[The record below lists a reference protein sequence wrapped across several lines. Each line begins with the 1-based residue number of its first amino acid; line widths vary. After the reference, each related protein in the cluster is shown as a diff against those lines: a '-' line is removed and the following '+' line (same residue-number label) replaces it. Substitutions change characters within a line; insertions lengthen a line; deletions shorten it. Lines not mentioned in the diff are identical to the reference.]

1 MLKGGNR
8 QTLALNN
15 IRFTRDPEARASHAR
30 YANTRLHQRLKD
42 HHRFE
47 PMGNKLNTI
56 ASSSEK
62 QTFSWFVLSLM
73 ASVTFVGILSELV
86 PSGILPQMTEG
97 LGVEESDVGFM
108 VGVYALASAIAAI
121 PLISATLAINRK
133 TLLMALLV
141 GFAVS
146 NVVVGLSS
154 SYTVIIVARIIG
166 GICAGVMWPMIA
178 AYGTRLVPENMHGK
192 AITVIMSGNTLGI
205 SIGLPAMTAI
215 GLTFGWRSVFMA
227 LGAIV
232 AVIAVLSHFY
242 LPEVKGEKLSR
253 SNSPLAV
260 LKMPSMLIVLLLTF
274 LSVAAHY
281 GIYTYITLLV
291 ELIGFVG
298 GIGLALL
305 IFGIGSVISVIVSAK
320 YIDAHLR
327 PMIVL
332 MLGVGGIS
340 MAMFLAFRGTIGISH
355 VAFFL
360 WGLAFGPLVTMYQTA
375 VTKQVEKA
383 RDIATSVQSSVF
395 NLSIMFATWAGGM
408 LLIHF
413 PENGVKLIVY
423 MSLACFALAMI
434 IAYLARRTLRSS
446 SGPSTTP

>member
-1 MLKGGNR
+1 MS
-8 QTLALNN
+8 TTA
-15 IRFTRDPEARASHAR
+15 H
-30 YANTRLHQRLKD
+30 
-42 HHRFE
+42 
-47 PMGNKLNTI
+47 
-56 ASSSEK
+56 SSEK
-62 QTFSWFVLSLM
+62 QAFSWFVLGLM

-97 LGVEESDVGFM
+97 LGIEESDVGFM

-121 PLISATLAINRK
+121 PLVSATLAFNRK
-133 TLLMALLV
+133 TLLMALLA

-154 SYTVIIVARIIG
+154 SYSVIISARIVG
-166 GICAGVMWPMIA
+166 GVCAGVMWPMIA

-215 GLTFGWRSVFMA
+215 GLSLGWRSVFLV
-227 LGAIV
+227 LGGIV
-232 AVIAVLSHFY
+232 AIIAVLSYFY
-242 LPEVKGEKLSR
+242 LPAVKGEKLSR

-298 GIGLALL
+298 GIGVALL
-305 IFGIGSVISVIVSAK
+305 IFGIGSVISVVVSAK
-320 YIDAHLR
+320 YIDAYLR
-327 PMIVL
+327 PLIVL
-332 MLGVGGIS
+332 MLGVGAL
-340 MAMFLAFRGTIGISH
+340 AMVMLLAFKGAIVVSH
-355 VAFFL
+355 AAFFL

-375 VTKQVEKA
+375 VTKQVNEA

-395 NLSIMFATWAGGM
+395 NLSIMVATWVGGM
-408 LLIHF
+408 LLINF
-413 PENGVKLIVY
+413 PAGGVKLIVY
-423 MSLACFALAMI
+423 MSLACFVLAI
-434 IAYLARRTLRSS
+434 LIAYLSKRTLRSS
-446 SGPSTTP
+446 PSPSTRQVKG